1 MTMKILTCLLLMGAS
16 AMSLQTAPAIAAP
29 HASAADARA
38 MLERAVARLNS
49 VGPDKALSEFNQ
61 SKGPFNTGELYV
73 FVFNLKGIYEAYGAH
88 PGLVGNDVSD
98 LKDAVGK
105 PIVRDM
111 IEIAKASG
119 RGRINYV
126 WLNRAD
132 NRIEHK
138 LSLIELV
145 GDHVVG
151 VGYYPG

>member
-1 MTMKILTCLLLMGAS
+1 MKILACLLLMSAS
-16 AMSLQTAPAIAAP
+16 AVSLQTSPAMAAA

-38 MLERAVARLNS
+38 MLERAVTRLND
-49 VGPDKALSEFNQ
+49 VGADKALAEFNQ
-61 SKGPFNTGELYV
+61 SAGPFNTGELYV
-73 FVFNLKGIYEAYGAH
+73 FVFNLKGVYEAYGAH
-88 PGLVGNDVSD
+88 PGLVGTDVSD
-98 LKDAVGK
+98 LKDAEGR

-111 IEIAKASG
+111 IEIAKTSG
-119 RGRINYV
+119 HGRINYV

-138 LSLIELV
+138 MSLIELV